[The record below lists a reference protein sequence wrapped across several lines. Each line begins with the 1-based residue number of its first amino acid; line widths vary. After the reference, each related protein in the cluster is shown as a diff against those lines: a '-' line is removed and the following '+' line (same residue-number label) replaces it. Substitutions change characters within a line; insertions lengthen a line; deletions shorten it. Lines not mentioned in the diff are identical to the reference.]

1 MTASVTDREPDAE
14 GFDFLL
20 NLLECDPPDVSG
32 AVLVDAH
39 PEVGQQLGHLEKP
52 PLCRRFLIH

>member
-20 NLLECDPPDVSG
+20 NLLKCDPPDVSG

-39 PEVGQQLGHLEKP
+39 PEVGQQLDTSKNLPFVAG
-52 PLCRRFLIH
+52 F